1 MKKTELILGIGI
13 LILMSLRLVF
23 EYPYSAMLITLSS
36 LFLSIIYF
44 GFSFGL
50 LNGIRFRNLLKKE
63 SYAGISTL
71 RIIGSV
77 LTGIV
82 LSLLVIYSL
91 FKFQSWPYGNEGLRI
106 SLFGLLIVIVIGI
119 IKLFTAKNSFYS
131 KLLLRLGII
140 GTFATLLYF
149 TSYESLLEMKY
160 RNYPEFIEVEKKLMK
175 DPMNK
180 ELQIES
186 RELRMKMDKSE

>member
-13 LILMSLRLVF
+13 ITFMLLRLVI
-23 EYPYSAMLITLSS
+23 EYPYSAILITLSS

-50 LNGIRFRNLLKKE
+50 LNGIRFRNLLKKD

-71 RIIGSV
+71 RIVGTV
-77 LTGIV
+77 LTGMV

-91 FKFQSWPYGNEGLRI
+91 FKFQRWPYGNEGLRI
-106 SLFGLLIVIVIGI
+106 SLFGLLIVIIIGV
-119 IKLFTAKNSFYS
+119 IKLITSKNIFYS

-140 GTFATLLYF
+140 GAFSTLLYL
-149 TSYESLLEMKY
+149 TSYENLLELKY
-160 RNYPEFIEVEKKLMK
+160 RNYPEYIKVEKELMK

-180 ELQIES
+180 KLQIKF
-186 RELRMKMDKSE
+186 RELRIKMDKTE